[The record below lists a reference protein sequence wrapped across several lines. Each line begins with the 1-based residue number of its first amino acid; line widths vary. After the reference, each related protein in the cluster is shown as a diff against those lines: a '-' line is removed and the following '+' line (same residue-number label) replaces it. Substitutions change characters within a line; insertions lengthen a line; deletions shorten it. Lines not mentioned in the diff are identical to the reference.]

1 MTVKAP
7 VFMREATGLVRSLS
21 TLDLFNLAYG
31 QIMPAVG
38 IVFIVSFTP
47 FAFPQSNMFLAFLI
61 VLPLVALGPA
71 MIYAMLAAAMP
82 RSGGDYVYV
91 SRIIHPALGFMT
103 NWLFTCTVFSFIATA
118 GFIFSSTAFNVF
130 LATIG
135 MMTNNQWLV
144 ASSTWFTTSTGELV
158 TGTALILPI
167 TLLLIYGTAVWKFMR
182 ILFVIVMIG
191 TIVNVLY
198 LMSAS
203 QSAFVTAFNS
213 QFASSGFTYGGIIQ
227 TATKNGYV
235 PGWTWSGTIGA
246 LIYAMGGLVG
256 FNFSAY
262 SAGEAKNSSKSMPIS
277 IVGSTIIGGIL
288 FALWAF
294 GIYNAFGYDF
304 FSAANYLVNCCSSTV
319 PLPFTAS
326 VNALFT
332 YLPGQ
337 NPVVEL
343 LGALA
348 FGLAWIWL
356 TPTDFI
362 PVVRNMF
369 AWAFD
374 GVGPAWLADVNDT
387 YHTPVKSVILS
398 AALGEIL
405 LILAIYTTGI
415 SLVFANG
422 AILIN
427 LAFLL
432 TSIAGVLFPFRAKK
446 IFEQSPAW
454 VQKKIAGIP
463 LVSVVGG
470 FSAIVELILL
480 YGGITN
486 AVIGGAPA
494 SYPFGAGITV
504 AGIILYYVAKAYR
517 KSRGVDLTL
526 VFKDIPPE

>member
-1 MTVKAP
+1 
-7 VFMREATGLVRSLS
+7 
-21 TLDLFNLAYG
+21 
-31 QIMPAVG
+31 
-38 IVFIVSFTP
+38 
-47 FAFPQSNMFLAFLI
+47 
-61 VLPLVALGPA
+61 
-71 MIYAMLAAAMP
+71 
-82 RSGGDYVYV
+82 
-91 SRIIHPALGFMT
+91 MT
-103 NWLFTCTVFSFIATA
+103 NWLFTVTVFSFIATA

-135 MMTNNQWLV
+135 MMTGAQWLV
-144 ASSTWFTTSTGELV
+144 TDSVWFTTATGELV
-158 TGTALILPI
+158 TGTVLIFGI
-167 TLLLIYGTAVWKFMR
+167 MFLLVFGTAVWKFMK
-182 ILFVIVMIG
+182 ILFVIVMAG
-191 TIVNVLY
+191 TIVNIVY
-198 LMSAS
+198 LMSVS
-203 QSAFVTAFNS
+203 QSAFVPAFNS
-213 QFASSGFTYGGIIQ
+213 QFGSGGFTYSGIIQ
-227 TATKNGYV
+227 TAIKNGYQ
-235 PGWTWSGTIGA
+235 PGWTWSGTVGA

-262 SAGEAKNSSKSMPIS
+262 SAGEAKHASKSVPIS
-277 IVGSTIIGGIL
+277 IVGSTLIGGVL

-337 NPVVEL
+337 NAVVEL

-348 FGLAWIWL
+348 FGLAWVWL

-362 PVVRNMF
+362 PVVRNLF

-374 GVGPAWLADVNDT
+374 RVGPSWLADVNDT
-387 YHTPVKSVILS
+387 YHTPVKSILLS
-398 AALGEIL
+398 AILGEIL
-405 LILAIYTTGI
+405 LVLAIYTTGI

-432 TSIAGVLFPFRAKK
+432 TSIAGILFPYKAKK
-446 IFEQSPAW
+446 IFEQSPGW
-454 VQKKIAGIP
+454 VTRK
-463 LVSVVGG
+463 VGG
-470 FSAIVELILL
+470 VPVVTLVGIFSAAVEIVLL

-494 SYPFGAGITV
+494 SYPFSAGI
-504 AGIILYYVAKAYR
+504 AISGIVLYYIAKLYR
-517 KSRGVDLTL
+517 KRQGIDLTL
-526 VFKDIPPE
+526 VFRDLPPE

>member
-1 MTVKAP
+1 MAKKQTVF
-7 VFMREATGLVRSLS
+7 VRDATGLVRSLS
-21 TLDLFNLAYG
+21 TFDLFNLAYG

-47 FAFPQSNMFLAFLI
+47 FAFPQSNMLLAFLM
-61 VLPLVALGPA
+61 VTPLVALGPA
-71 MIYAMLAAAMP
+71 LIYSMLGAAMP

-130 LATIG
+130 IATIG
-135 MMTNNQWLV
+135 MMTNNPGLV
-144 ASSTWFTTSTGELV
+144 ADSTWFTTNTGELV
-158 TGTALILPI
+158 TGTILIFGI
-167 TLLLIYGTAVWKFMR
+167 MVLLIYGRAVWNFMKV
-182 ILFVIVMIG
+182 LFVIVMAG
-191 TIVNVLY
+191 TIVNIVY
-198 LMSAS
+198 LMTAS
-203 QSAFVTAFNS
+203 QGAFVAAFNS
-213 QFASSGFTYGGIIQ
+213 QFASSGFTYSGIIQ
-227 TATKNGYV
+227 TAVKNGYQ
-235 PGWTWSGTIGA
+235 PGWTWAGTIGA
-246 LIYAMGGLVG
+246 LIYGMSGLVG

-262 SAGEAKNSSKSMPIS
+262 SAGEAKRASKSMPIS
-277 IVGSTIIGGIL
+277 IVGSTLIGGVL
-288 FALWAF
+288 FALWAY
-294 GIYNAFGYDF
+294 GIYHAFGYDF
-304 FSAANYLVNCCSSTV
+304 FSAANYLTDLPSPVS
-319 PLPFTAS
+319 LPFTPS

-337 NPVVEL
+337 NPVVEI

-362 PVVRNMF
+362 PVVRNLF

-374 GVGPAWLADVNDT
+374 RVGPSWLADVNDT
-387 YHTPVKSVILS
+387 YHTPIKSILLS
-398 AALGEIL
+398 AVLGEIL

-415 SLVFANG
+415 SIVFANG

-432 TSIAGVLFPFRAKK
+432 TSISGILFPYKAKN
-446 IFEQSPAW
+446 IYEQSPGW
-454 VQKKIAGIP
+454 VKSKVAGLP
-463 LVSVVGG
+463 VVTLVGC

-480 YGGITN
+480 YGGVTN

-494 SYPFGAGITV
+494 SYPFAVGIAIAGV
-504 AGIILYYVAKAYR
+504 ALYYVASFYR
-517 KSRGVDLTL
+517 KRQGIDLSL
-526 VFKDIPPE
+526 VFRDLPPE

>member
-1 MTVKAP
+1 MAQRPTLFV
-7 VFMREATGLVRSLS
+7 RDATGLVRSLS
-21 TLDLFNLAYG
+21 AFDLFNLAFG

-61 VLPLVALGPA
+61 VTPLVALGPGL
-71 MIYAMLAAAMP
+71 IYSMLAAAMP

-103 NWLFTCTVFSFIATA
+103 NWLFTVTVYSFIATA
-118 GFIFSSTAFNVF
+118 GFIFSSTALNVF

-135 MMTNNQWLV
+135 MMTNSPWLV
-144 ASSTWFTTSTGELV
+144 TDSTWFATSTGELV
-158 TGTALILPI
+158 TGTVLIGGVM
-167 TLLLIYGTAVWKFMR
+167 LLLVYGRAVWKFMK
-182 ILFVIVMIG
+182 ILFVIVMAG
-191 TIVNVLY
+191 TIVNILY
-198 LMSAS
+198 LMSTS
-203 QSAFVTAFNS
+203 QSAFIAAFNS
-213 QFASSGFTYGGIIQ
+213 QFASSGFTYAGIVQ
-227 TATKNGYV
+227 TATKNGYQ

-262 SAGEAKNSSKSMPIS
+262 SAGEAKNSSKSVPIS
-277 IVGSTIIGGIL
+277 IIGSTLIGGVL
-288 FALWAF
+288 FAVWAF

-304 FSAANYLVNCCSSTV
+304 FSSANYLVNCCSSTV
-319 PLPFTAS
+319 TLPFTAS

-337 NPVVEL
+337 NPVIEL

-374 GVGPAWLADVNDT
+374 RVGPSWLADVNEQ
-387 YHTPVKSVILS
+387 YHTPIKSIILS

-405 LILAIYTTGI
+405 LVLAIYTTGI

-427 LAFLL
+427 FAFLL
-432 TSIAGVLFPFRAKK
+432 TSIAGILFPFKAKK

-454 VQKKIAGIP
+454 VQRKIAGLP
-463 LVSVVGG
+463 LVTLVGL
-470 FSAIVELILL
+470 FSAIVEVILL
-480 YGGITN
+480 YGGLSN

-494 SYPFGAGITV
+494 SYPFSVGI
-504 AGIILYYVAKAYR
+504 ALSGIVLYYIAKAYR
-517 KSRGVDLTL
+517 KRQGIDLTM
-526 VFKDIPPE
+526 VFNDIPPE

>member
-1 MTVKAP
+1 MATKPTLFV
-7 VFMREATGLVRSLS
+7 REATGLVRSLS
-21 TLDLFNLAYG
+21 TFDLFNLAYG

-61 VLPLVALGPA
+61 VIPMVALGPGL
-71 MIYAMLAAAMP
+71 IYSMLAAAMP

-91 SRIIHPALGFMT
+91 SRILHPAIGFMT
-103 NWLFTCTVFSFIATA
+103 SWLFTLTVYSFIATA
-118 GFIFSSTAFNVF
+118 GFIFSSTALNVF

-135 MMTNNQWLV
+135 IMTNSPWLV
-144 ASSTWFTTSTGELV
+144 TDSTWFTTSLGELV
-158 TGTALILPI
+158 TGTVLIGGVM
-167 TLLLIYGTAVWKFMR
+167 LLLIYGRAVWTFMR
-182 ILFVIVMIG
+182 ILFVIVMVG
-191 TIVNVLY
+191 TIVNILY
-198 LMSAS
+198 LVTAS
-203 QSAFVTAFNS
+203 QGAFVSAFNS
-213 QFASSGFTYGGIIQ
+213 QFASSGFTYNGIIQ
-227 TATKNGYV
+227 TATKNGYLS
-235 PGWTWSGTIGA
+235 GSTWAGTFGA
-246 LIYAMGGLVG
+246 LIYAMSGLVG

-262 SAGEAKNSSKSMPIS
+262 SAGEAKKASKSMPIS
-277 IVGSTIIGGIL
+277 IIGSTLIGGAL

-337 NPVVEL
+337 NPLVEI

-374 GVGPAWLADVNDT
+374 RVGPSWLADVNDRF
-387 YHTPVKSVILS
+387 HTPVKSILLS

-415 SLVFANG
+415 SIVFANG

-427 LAFLL
+427 LAFLI
-432 TSIAGVLFPFRAKK
+432 TSIAGILFPFRAKK
-446 IFEQSPAW
+446 IFEQSPGW
-454 VQKKIAGIP
+454 VKKR
-463 LVSVVGG
+463 VGG
-470 FSAIVELILL
+470 VPVVTLVGIFSAIVELILL
-480 YGGITN
+480 YGGVTN

-494 SYPFGAGITV
+494 SYPFSAGI
-504 AGIILYYVAKAYR
+504 AISGIVIYYIAKMYR
-517 KSRGVDLTL
+517 KRQGIDLSL

>member
-1 MTVKAP
+1 MAIKAP
-7 VFMREATGLVRSLS
+7 VFIRDATGLVRSLS
-21 TLDLFNLAYG
+21 GFDLFNLAYG

-38 IVFIVSFTP
+38 IVFIVSFSP

-61 VLPLVALGPA
+61 VMPLVALGPA
-71 MIYAMLAAAMP
+71 LIYSMLAAAMP

-103 NWLFTCTVFSFIATA
+103 NWLFTCVVYSFIATA
-118 GFIFSSTAFNVF
+118 GFVFSSTAFNVF

-135 MMTNNQWLV
+135 TMTNSPWLV
-144 ASSTWFTTSTGELV
+144 NDSTWFTTNTGELV
-158 TGTALILPI
+158 TGTVLIAGI
-167 TLLLIYGTAVWKFMR
+167 MVLLVYRTAVWKFMK
-182 ILFVIVMIG
+182 ILFVIVMVG
-191 TIVNVLY
+191 TIVNIFY
-198 LMSAS
+198 LMSVS
-203 QSAFVTAFNS
+203 QSAFVAAFNS
-213 QFASSGFTYGGIIQ
+213 QFASSGFTYNGIIQ
-227 TATKNGYV
+227 TATKNGYLQ
-235 PGWTWSGTIGA
+235 GWTWTGTVGA

-262 SAGEAKNSSKSMPIS
+262 SAGEAKNASKSMPLS
-277 IVGSTIIGGIL
+277 IIGSTIIGGIL

-319 PLPFTAS
+319 TLPFTAS

-332 YLPGQ
+332 YLPNQ

-343 LGALA
+343 LGALG

-374 GVGPAWLADVNDT
+374 RVGPSWLADVNDT
-387 YHTPVKSVILS
+387 YHTPVKSIVLS

-405 LILAIYTTGI
+405 LVLAIYTTGI

-432 TSIAGVLFPFRAKK
+432 TSIAGVFFPYRAKK

-454 VQKKIAGIP
+454 VRRKVGGIP
-463 LVSVVGG
+463 LVSIVGL
-470 FSAIVELILL
+470 FSTIVELILL

-486 AVIGGAPA
+486 AVIGGAPG
-494 SYPFGAGITV
+494 SYPFAVGIAV
-504 AGIILYYVAKAYR
+504 SGIILYYVAKAYR
-517 KSRGVDLTL
+517 KRQGVDLTL
-526 VFKDIPPE
+526 VFNDIPPE